1 MRYVGVFFETILSE
15 LRSHFQGK
23 TGFKK
28 IGSSFYQNCCQQL
41 SREII
46 FYIAS
51 PGINTRLIF
60 LFQVSNKKDEE
71 TDDTN
76 TILDTRRKDMKSFKA
91 NPKAPKNMV
100 SGNFVKIDM
109 KHKNY
114 IHGNKSKMTGAKYK
128 RQEWKRKAAGK
139 FGRKN

>member
-1 MRYVGVFFETILSE
+1 MVLVSI
-15 LRSHFQGK
+15 
-23 TGFKK
+23 K
-28 IGSSFYQNCCQQL
+28 IAVNGYLAKSYFINQ
-41 SREII
+41 
-46 FYIAS
+46 
-51 PGINTRLIF
+51 GINTRLIF

>member
-1 MRYVGVFFETILSE
+1 M
-15 LRSHFQGK
+15 
-23 TGFKK
+23 
-28 IGSSFYQNCCQQL
+28 
-41 SREII
+41 
-46 FYIAS
+46 
-51 PGINTRLIF
+51 
-60 LFQVSNKKDEE
+60 KDEE
-71 TDDTN
+71 TDEHQ
-76 TILDTRRKDMKSFKA
+76 ILDTRRKDMKSFKA

>member
-1 MRYVGVFFETILSE
+1 MEMGIAVNSYLMKSYLT
-15 LRSHFQGK
+15 
-23 TGFKK
+23 
-28 IGSSFYQNCCQQL
+28 QQ
-41 SREII
+41 
-46 FYIAS
+46 
-51 PGINTRLIF
+51 GINTLIF
-60 LFQVSNKKDEE
+60 LFQVSKMKDEE
-71 TDDTN
+71 TDEPQ
-76 TILDTRRKDMKSFKA
+76 IDTRRKDMKSFKA